1 MTFTINGNKFKINN
15 AFSLVSKTR
24 NKENQYKLLTTFET
38 ERKLSQYEMEKIEE
52 YIDQVINKKEI

>member
-15 AFSLVSKTR
+15 AFSIVSKTR

-38 ERKLSQYEMEKIEE
+38 ERKLSQYDMEKIAE
-52 YIDQVINKKEI
+52 YVDRVLNKKEI

>member
-1 MTFTINGNKFKINN
+1 MNFIINGNKFKINN
-15 AFSLVSKTR
+15 AFSIVSKTR
-24 NKENQYKLLTTFET
+24 KEKQYKLLATFET